1 MHLVGI
7 RFLLIY
13 QKRLPVYLWSPFE
26 VLYNYSTAGT
36 NFFIFKI
43 IFHYSCLSILYNVE
57 CSSKYLINGK
67 MLLRGKI
74 DLSTLG
80 PPNGG
85 MKSIP
90 FLPWAV
96 WQLLPS
102 GEYYF
107 PENTIIGNFDK
118 KYTHTLVS
126 IVAGVQKYVILMN
139 ISV

>member
-1 MHLVGI
+1 MRYYTITAQQVVT
-7 RFLLIY
+7 FLFLKLSSITAAF
-13 QKRLPVYLWSPFE
+13 PFF
-26 VLYNYSTAGT
+26 T
-36 NFFIFKI
+36 
-43 IFHYSCLSILYNVE
+43 LYNVE
-57 CSSKYLINGK
+57 CSSKCLINGK

-85 MKSIP
+85 MKIVP